1 MLPGWVVWPWA
12 ALGALLVWRR
22 GMACATPR
30 RALAA
35 RVALVLYLGWLAGET
50 FFALPV
56 TAAARQAGAAAA
68 PGGGWHADLV
78 PLRSIGHLLGL
89 GWRWP
94 AIRLLAG
101 NVLVFVPFGLAAPTA
116 WRALAT
122 WRRMLLAA
130 LCLSMTIE
138 LGQLAVSVVVGY
150 SYRVTE
156 VDDVILNVAGV
167 LLGFALWSTLRRR
180 RAVATRRRSLRRS
193 RPIRRPPYGLSR

>member
-1 MLPGWVVWPWA
+1 MLPGWVIWPWA
-12 ALGALLVWRR
+12 ALGAVLVWRR
-22 GMACATPR
+22 GVAGATPR
-30 RALAA
+30 DALAA

-94 AIRLLAG
+94 AVRLLAG
-101 NVLVFVPFGLAAPTA
+101 NVLVFAPFGLAVPAA

-122 WRRMLLAA
+122 WRRMFLAG
-130 LCLSMTIE
+130 LCLSVTIE
-138 LGQLAVSVVVGY
+138 LGQLAMSVLVGY

-156 VDDVILNVAGV
+156 VDDVILNVTGV
-167 LLGFALWSTLRRR
+167 LLGYALWSALGGRSG
-180 RAVATRRRSLRRS
+180 APAPTRRRSLRR
-193 RPIRRPPYGLSR
+193 